1 MRAAQNSLYLRNM
14 KEGILRYDQQI
25 NTDKQ
30 ENNQTATRQIRENT
44 NRVHMKEAETI
55 Q

>member
-1 MRAAQNSLYLRNM
+1 MRAAKNSLYLRNM
-14 KEGILRYDQQI
+14 KEGILRYDQKI

-30 ENNQTATRQIRENT
+30 ENNQTATRQICENM
-44 NRVHMKEAETI
+44 NRVHMKEAEPL